1 MNERSL
7 ASIPIETGSAD
18 LPEALLALLSDRIAR
33 HTMGD
38 STSVPID
45 TAQRLLEGI
54 AFCVELHGTSVN
66 KDVPDDAP
74 LAERFWAGVREAKRL
89 AKRAKL
95 LLNQA
100 QRAQPPVINIGFRD
114 TLSALPTFFRYYDA
128 EFFAAEIPGSIDYP
142 LCHPVAD
149 SLLGVTFVQDYL
161 TRWLAESRF
170 LRAFTEDALVGL
182 YERYYGDYNDL
193 LVNLYLP
200 VAEMAVLCAL
210 ANAPVHPLTLG
221 YHELSLVSAKLAQA
235 DEPAAQREL
244 NTAVDYALTETG
256 LHGAMDRAYLLDT
269 ARDLLVRLRAGAV
282 AEERRV
288 TKMLPECN
296 ADAEML

>member
-7 ASIPIETGSAD
+7 ASIPIETGPAD

-54 AFCVELHGTSVN
+54 AFCVELHDVCANTG
-66 KDVPDDAP
+66 VPDDAP
-74 LAERFWAGVREAKRL
+74 LSERFWAGVREAKRL
-89 AKRAKL
+89 AKRTRL

-100 QRAQPPVINIGFRD
+100 QRGQPPVVNIGFQD
-114 TLSALPTFFRYYDA
+114 TLGALPTFFRYYDA

-149 SLLGVTFVQDYL
+149 ALLGVTFVQDYL
-161 TRWLAESRF
+161 TRWLVESRF
-170 LRAFTEDALVGL
+170 LRAFSEEALVRL

-210 ANAPVHPLTLG
+210 ANAPVRQLTLG
-221 YHELSLVSAKLAQA
+221 EAELAAVSQALSQAKETAVL
-235 DEPAAQREL
+235 DRL
-244 NTAVDYALTETG
+244 NTAVDRALAETG
-256 LHGAMDRAYLLDT
+256 VRGALDRAYLLET
-269 ARDLLVRLRAGAV
+269 AQDLWVRLRARLA
-282 AEERRV
+282 AKDEKI
-288 TKMLPECN
+288 TN
-296 ADAEML
+296 